1 MFRMLERKRKRKRG
15 RRKGNEKKGKRKRK
29 KRTNKNGKNN
39 DHTPTSWVCQ
49 LGVNVYVVT
58 SWQLT

>member
-29 KRTNKNGKNN
+29 KRTNKNN

-49 LGVNVYVVT
+49 LGVNVYVIT